1 MARRAEGTTLS
12 GYKCDHVGCDEN
24 GAYAP
29 CALVPFEG
37 WSEKVRKPIICMFDA
52 QVCRWHVKD
61 VRLDDM
67 LTKAAKTQ
75 IREIADAAGG
85 KPAWERARVVFTP
98 CNSGEY
104 LEFQQK
110 TGLVP
115 PDDAM
120 VKGPPLILP

>member
-1 MARRAEGTTLS
+1 MARRVEGTTLF
-12 GYKCDHVGCDEN
+12 GFRCDSHGCDEN

-29 CALVPFEG
+29 CALVPFVG
-37 WSEKVRKPIICMFDA
+37 WHEKIRKPIVSMHDCHL
-52 QVCRWHVKD
+52 CRRHTQD
-61 VRLDDM
+61 VRIDDL
-67 LTKAAKTQ
+67 LTRAVKTQ
-75 IREIADAAGG
+75 IRETADASGG
-85 KPAWERARVVFTP
+85 RPDWDRARVVFTP

-115 PDDAM
+115 PDDAT